1 VAGVLVRDGFG
12 VVVVGATGHADTIA
26 YYPRGV

>member
-1 VAGVLVRDGFG
+1 VRVRDGSG
-12 VVVVGATGHADTIA
+12 VVVVGATGHADTIP